1 MNDTMLVLE
10 RRNCAS
16 IILIDR
22 ATDTYIGTRGATGV
36 LSPKKEINIEGR

>member
-22 ATDTYIGTRGATGV
+22 ATGTYIGIRGAIVV
-36 LSPKKEINIEGR
+36 LSPKKEVNIEMR